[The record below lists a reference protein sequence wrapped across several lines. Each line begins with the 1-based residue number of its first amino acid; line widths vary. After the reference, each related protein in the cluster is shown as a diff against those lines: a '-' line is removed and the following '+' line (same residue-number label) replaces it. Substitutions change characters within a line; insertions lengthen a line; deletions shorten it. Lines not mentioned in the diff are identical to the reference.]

1 MKHVFILLLAILPAI
16 VPAQTVAWSFQGN
29 NFSTGDTVEARFSVT
44 NFTDISTFQFTL
56 KWDTTYM
63 SILSAAPVT
72 FTGVLPGL
80 GAGCFTWW
88 GKPGIA
94 LKPGEIRVAY
104 TSTTGKTLAP
114 GAHVFSLRFVAKKP
128 GTVCQALSHWIKSP
142 LWPNAWKGNLDYVP
156 LTVACTTPPA
166 PAKTTNAAVTDRALL
181 TPPPLVDM
189 QVAPNPLTDTAHIDV
204 FLENAGPVLINVY
217 DATGYAVHGSR
228 NDHPG
233 GSQRYDIALPAGAPG
248 TYFITVQTPAGRLIE
263 KVQKI

>member
-1 MKHVFILLLAILPAI
+1 MKNIIIALLAILPAI
-16 VPAQTVAWSFQGN
+16 VPAQTVAWTFQGD
-29 NFSTGDTVEARFSVT
+29 NFSTGTTSEVKFSAT
-44 NFTDISTFQFTL
+44 GFTDISTFQFTL
-56 KWDTTYM
+56 KWDTAYW
-63 SILSAAPVT
+63 SIHPDTPVT
-72 FTGVLPGL
+72 LTGILPGL

-88 GKPGIA
+88 GKPGVS

-156 LTVACTTPPA
+156 LTVACYTPPA
-166 PAKTTNAAVTDRALL
+166 PAKATNAAATDRAYM
-181 TPPPLVDM
+181 PPPLVDM
-189 QVAPNPLTDTAHIDV
+189 QVAPNPLTDSAQLNI
-204 FLENAGPVLINVY
+204 FLEKAGPVLINVY
-217 DATGYAVHGSR
+217 DAAGYVVHGSR
-228 NDHPG
+228 HDHPG
-233 GSQRYDIALPAGAPG
+233 GSQRYDIVLPEAAPG